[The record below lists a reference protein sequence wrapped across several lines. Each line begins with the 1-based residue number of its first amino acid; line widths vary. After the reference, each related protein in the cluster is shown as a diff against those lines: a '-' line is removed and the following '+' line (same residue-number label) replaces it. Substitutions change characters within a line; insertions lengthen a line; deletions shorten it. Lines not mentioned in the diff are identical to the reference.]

1 MRPYLKYFIL
11 IWGLVSCTKEEPL
24 IVEPAF
30 NVLVVN
36 DDYSVPVSLIIS
48 NKTKG
53 AHNYQWNFEGGQPAA
68 SNKKNPG
75 EIRYYSPGVYTI
87 KLHASNSDG
96 SEGTEEFTIKI
107 DEEVLAGFDFEIIE
121 SNYPPVEVVL
131 TNLTEGA
138 TAFKWTFENGVPGS
152 SNEQNPGNVIF
163 SVPGE
168 HLITLEVNNGLE
180 THTVEKQVTVLDNLS
195 VDFDWEVAF
204 EDDDYQVPVKLVM
217 VNNTVSATSYE
228 WSFNDAVPVSS
239 SGLTPEITIN
249 NVGKHTITLTAT
261 NGKEVQSL
269 SKEIEVFENTNI
281 RIFEDVKLGI
291 NTAHHNNTVGSF
303 FSTQTRQVYTS
314 EQVNEETGALIDLV
328 FFGLSNNFNLNMF
341 VSPNNVEAN
350 TTFPSI
356 PNAGNTKFI
365 NSLET
370 CNCGINM
377 TVDEFDIMTNDI
389 PLQSLEIEE
398 TQGGLLQ
405 FDDTIVPRIV
415 LFENHTGL
423 KGAVKIKE
431 YVNDGQDSYVIVDI
445 KVQKEVTE

>member
-1 MRPYLKYFIL
+1 
-11 IWGLVSCTKEEPL
+11 
-24 IVEPAF
+24 
-30 NVLVVN
+30 
-36 DDYSVPVSLIIS
+36 
-48 NKTKG
+48 
-53 AHNYQWNFEGGQPAA
+53 FEGGQPAA

-341 VSPNNVEAN
+341 VSPNN
-350 TTFPSI
+350 
-356 PNAGNTKFI
+356 
-365 NSLET
+365 
-370 CNCGINM
+370 
-377 TVDEFDIMTNDI
+377 
-389 PLQSLEIEE
+389 
-398 TQGGLLQ
+398 
-405 FDDTIVPRIV
+405 
-415 LFENHTGL
+415 
-423 KGAVKIKE
+423 
-431 YVNDGQDSYVIVDI
+431 
-445 KVQKEVTE
+445 